1 LFTFFCHADDKKCH
15 LSDTQKIYPSRLSK
29 GINMKRSEITRRK
42 LLVSA
47 TACTFAAPSLVW
59 AQSSK
64 SKSVTSTLSVAQIV
78 DTSPEQQDVSRDFL
92 VGSRAAWQTINT
104 HGGFRGRPFQHL
116 TIEVD
121 GSEASMR
128 SAIESIRNMP
138 SCIALTGTAGERAAL
153 QIVRALKRESFEIAH
168 VAPWL
173 QNSDQ
178 EVDSNTFPIFTSRQ
192 EQISHAIKSLANMNV
207 SEVGVVYASKQEQDL
222 YRSDVEQTASQLKI
236 KLQSYIPTS
245 NLKQTGQSLT
255 ATAPAILLFLGGTP
269 ELMQFTQGIEKQ
281 SRQRYV
287 IALADVNPQ
296 TLLQM
301 GIARNTP
308 IITTQIVPMV
318 NAGLP
323 IVRSYREALARLFD
337 EPPTPLSLAGF
348 IAARYTYEVL
358 NMVEGQVTRQ
368 SVLQNFQRRASI
380 DLGGYR
386 IKFNAQHRSGAFVTQ
401 SMLTPDGRL
410 VG

>member
-1 LFTFFCHADDKKCH
+1 MLRVYH
-15 LSDTQKIYPSRLSK
+15 L
-29 GINMKRSEITRRK
+29 GIDMKHSEITRRK
-42 LLVSA
+42 LLVRA
-47 TACTFAAPSLVW
+47 TVCTLAAPSLAW

-64 SKSVTSTLSVAQIV
+64 SKTGANTLSIAQIV

-104 HGGFRGRPFQHL
+104 HGGLRGRPIQHI

-121 GSEASMR
+121 GSDASMG
-128 SAIESIRNMP
+128 SAIESIRNLP
-138 SCIALTGTAGERAAL
+138 SCIALTGTAGERAAIAL
-153 QIVRALKRESFEIAH
+153 VRSLRRETFEIAH

-178 EVDSNTFPIFTSRQ
+178 EVNSSTFPIFASRQ
-192 EQISHAIKSLANMNV
+192 EQISHVIKSLANMNV
-207 SEVGVVYASKQEQDL
+207 TKVGVVYASKQEYDL
-222 YRSDVEQTASQLKI
+222 YRSDVEQTATHLKI
-236 KLQSYIPTS
+236 KLLSYSPTS
-245 NLKQTGQSLT
+245 NLKQTAQSLT
-255 ATAPAILLFLGGTP
+255 AATPAILLFVGGTP
-269 ELMQFTQGIEKQ
+269 ELVQFTQGMDKQ
-281 SRQRYV
+281 TRQRFV

-301 GIARNTP
+301 GVARNTP
-308 IITTQIVPMV
+308 VITTQVVPLV

-337 EPPTPLSLAGF
+337 EPPTSLSLAGF

-358 NMVEGQVTRQ
+358 NAVEGQATRQ
-368 SVLQNFQRRASI
+368 SVLQTFQRRASI
-380 DLGGYR
+380 DLGGFR

>member
-1 LFTFFCHADDKKCH
+1 
-15 LSDTQKIYPSRLSK
+15 
-29 GINMKRSEITRRK
+29 MKDSGITRRN

-47 TACTFAAPSLVW
+47 TACALAAPSVIL

-64 SKSVTSTLSVAQIV
+64 PKTGANTLSVAQIV

-104 HGGFRGRPFQHL
+104 HGGVKSRLIQHI

-121 GSEASMR
+121 GSEASIR
-128 SAIESIRNMP
+128 SAIESIRNLP
-138 SCIALTGTAGERAAL
+138 SCVALTGTAGERAAIAL
-153 QIVRALKRESFEIAH
+153 VRSLRRETFEIAH

-178 EVDSNTFPIFTSRQ
+178 EVDSSTFPIFASRQ
-192 EQISHAIKSLANMNV
+192 EQILHAIKSLVNMSV
-207 SEVGVVYASKQEQDL
+207 TDVGVVYASQQEQNL
-222 YRSDVEQTASQLKI
+222 YRSDVEQTATQLKI
-236 KLQSYIPTS
+236 KLQSYSPTS
-245 NLKQTGQSLT
+245 NLKQIAQSLPP
-255 ATAPAILLFLGGTP
+255 TAPAILLFVGGTP

-281 SRQRYV
+281 AKQRYV

-301 GIARNTP
+301 GVARNTP
-308 IITTQIVPMV
+308 VITTQIVPLV

-348 IAARYTYEVL
+348 IAARYTYEIL
-358 NMVEGQVTRQ
+358 NTIDAQITRQ
-368 SVLQNFQRRASI
+368 SVLQTFQKRAPI

-386 IKFNAQHRSGAFVTQ
+386 IKFNAQHRSGTFVTQ

>member
-1 LFTFFCHADDKKCH
+1 
-15 LSDTQKIYPSRLSK
+15 
-29 GINMKRSEITRRK
+29 MKDSGITRRN

-47 TACTFAAPSLVW
+47 TACTLAAPSVTW
-59 AQSSK
+59 AQSGK
-64 SKSVTSTLSVAQIV
+64 PKTVANTLSVAQII

-92 VGSRAAWQTINT
+92 VGSRAAWQAINAQ
-104 HGGFRGRPFQHL
+104 GGVRGRTVQHL

-121 GSEASMR
+121 GSAPSMR
-128 SAIESIRNMP
+128 SAIESVRNLP

-153 QIVRALKRESFEIAH
+153 QLVRSLRREAFEIAH

-178 EVDSNTFPIFTSRQ
+178 EVDSSTFPIFASRQ
-192 EQISHAIKSLANMNV
+192 EQILYAIKSLANMNV
-207 SEVGVVYASKQEQDL
+207 TEVGVVYASKQEQDL
-222 YRSDVEQTASQLKI
+222 YRSDVEQAATQLKT
-236 KLQSYIPTS
+236 KLQSYSPTP
-245 NLKQTGQSLT
+245 NLKQTAQSLT
-255 ATAPAILLFLGGTP
+255 STAPAILLFVGGTP
-269 ELMQFTQGIEKQ
+269 ELVQFTQGLEKQ
-281 SRQRYV
+281 ARQRFL

-301 GIARNTP
+301 GVARNAP
-308 IITTQIVPMV
+308 VITTQVVPLV

-323 IVRSYREALARLFD
+323 IVRSYREALARFFD
-337 EPPTPLSLAGF
+337 EPPTPISLAGF
-348 IAARYTYEVL
+348 IAARYTHEIL
-358 NMVEGQVTRQ
+358 NAVEGQVTRQ
-368 SVLQNFQRRASI
+368 SALQTFQRRVSI

-386 IKFNAQHRSGAFVTQ
+386 IKFNAQHRSGSFVTQ

>member
-1 LFTFFCHADDKKCH
+1 
-15 LSDTQKIYPSRLSK
+15 
-29 GINMKRSEITRRK
+29 MKHSGITRRN

-47 TACTFAAPSLVW
+47 TACALAAPSVIL

-64 SKSVTSTLSVAQIV
+64 PKTGANTLSVAQIV

-104 HGGFRGRPFQHL
+104 HGGVKGRLIQHI

-121 GSEASMR
+121 GSEASIR
-128 SAIESIRNMP
+128 SAIESIRNLP
-138 SCIALTGTAGERAAL
+138 SCVALTGTAGERAAIAL
-153 QIVRALKRESFEIAH
+153 VRSLRRETFEIAH

-178 EVDSNTFPIFTSRQ
+178 EVDSSTFPIFASRQ
-192 EQISHAIKSLANMNV
+192 EQILHAIKSLVNMSV
-207 SEVGVVYASKQEQDL
+207 TDVGVVYASQQEQNL
-222 YRSDVEQTASQLKI
+222 YRSDVEQTATQLKI
-236 KLQSYIPTS
+236 KLQSYSPTS
-245 NLKQTGQSLT
+245 NLKQIAQSLPP
-255 ATAPAILLFLGGTP
+255 TAPAILLFVGGTP

-281 SRQRYV
+281 AKQRYV

-301 GIARNTP
+301 GVARNTP
-308 IITTQIVPMV
+308 VITTQIVPLV

-348 IAARYTYEVL
+348 IAARYTYEIL
-358 NMVEGQVTRQ
+358 NTIDAQITRQ
-368 SVLQNFQRRASI
+368 SVLQTFQKRAPI

-386 IKFNAQHRSGAFVTQ
+386 IKFNAQHRSGTFVTQ

>member
-1 LFTFFCHADDKKCH
+1 
-15 LSDTQKIYPSRLSK
+15 
-29 GINMKRSEITRRK
+29 MKHSGITRRN

-47 TACTFAAPSLVW
+47 TACALAAPSVIL

-64 SKSVTSTLSVAQIV
+64 PKTGANALSVAQIV
-78 DTSPEQQDVSRDFL
+78 DTSPEQHDVSRDFL

-104 HGGFRGRPFQHL
+104 HGGVKGRLIQHI

-121 GSEASMR
+121 GSEASIR
-128 SAIESIRNMP
+128 SAIESIRNLP
-138 SCIALTGTAGERAAL
+138 SCVALTGTAGERAAIAL
-153 QIVRALKRESFEIAH
+153 VRSLRRETFEIAH

-178 EVDSNTFPIFTSRQ
+178 EVDSSTFPIFASRQ
-192 EQISHAIKSLANMNV
+192 EQILHAIKSLVNMSV
-207 SEVGVVYASKQEQDL
+207 TDVGVVYASQQEQNL
-222 YRSDVEQTASQLKI
+222 YRSDVEQTATQLKI
-236 KLQSYIPTS
+236 KLQSYSPTS
-245 NLKQTGQSLT
+245 NLKQIAQSLPP
-255 ATAPAILLFLGGTP
+255 TAPAILLFVGGTP

-281 SRQRYV
+281 AKQRYV

-301 GIARNTP
+301 GVAKNTP
-308 IITTQIVPMV
+308 VITTQIVPLV

-348 IAARYTYEVL
+348 IAARYTYEIL
-358 NMVEGQVTRQ
+358 NTIDAQITRQ
-368 SVLQNFQRRASI
+368 SVLQTFQKRAPI

-386 IKFNAQHRSGAFVTQ
+386 IKFNAQHRSGTFVTQ

>member
-1 LFTFFCHADDKKCH
+1 
-15 LSDTQKIYPSRLSK
+15 
-29 GINMKRSEITRRK
+29 MKHSEITRRK

-47 TACTFAAPSLVW
+47 TACTLAAPSLTW

-64 SKSVTSTLSVAQIV
+64 LKTNTNTLSVAQII
-78 DTSPEQQDVSRDFL
+78 DSSPEQQDVSRDFL

-104 HGGFRGRPFQHL
+104 HGGFRGRPIQHITL
-116 TIEVD
+116 EVD
-121 GSEASMR
+121 GTDASMR
-128 SAIESIRNMP
+128 SAIESVRNLP
-138 SCIALTGTAGERAAL
+138 SCIALTGTAGERTAIAL
-153 QIVRALKRESFEIAH
+153 TRALKRETIEIAH

-178 EVDSNTFPIFTSRQ
+178 EVDSSTFPIFASRQ

-207 SEVGVVYASKQEQDL
+207 TEVGVVYASKQEQDL
-222 YRSDVEQTASQLKI
+222 YRSDAEQTATQLKI
-236 KLQSYIPTS
+236 KLLSYSPGG

-255 ATAPAILLFLGGTP
+255 ATAPAILLFMGGTP
-269 ELMQFTQGIEKQ
+269 ELIQFTQGIEKQ
-281 SRQRYV
+281 AKQRYV

-301 GIARNTP
+301 GVARNTP
-308 IITTQIVPMV
+308 VITTQVVPMV

-323 IVRSYREALARLFD
+323 IVRNYREALARLFD

-358 NMVEGQVTRQ
+358 STVEAQITRQ
-368 SVLQNFQRRASI
+368 SVLQTFQKRASI

-386 IKFNAQHRSGAFVTQ
+386 IKFNAQHRSGSFVTQ

>member
-1 LFTFFCHADDKKCH
+1 
-15 LSDTQKIYPSRLSK
+15 
-29 GINMKRSEITRRK
+29 MKHSGITRRN

-47 TACTFAAPSLVW
+47 TACALAAPSVIL

-64 SKSVTSTLSVAQIV
+64 PKTGANTLSVAQIV

-104 HGGFRGRPFQHL
+104 HGGVKGRLIQHI

-121 GSEASMR
+121 GSEASIR
-128 SAIESIRNMP
+128 SAIESIRNLP
-138 SCIALTGTAGERAAL
+138 SCVALTGTAGERAAIAL
-153 QIVRALKRESFEIAH
+153 VRSLRRETFEIAH

-178 EVDSNTFPIFTSRQ
+178 EVDSSTFPIFASRQ
-192 EQISHAIKSLANMNV
+192 EQILHAIKSLVNMSV
-207 SEVGVVYASKQEQDL
+207 TDVGVVYASQQEQNL
-222 YRSDVEQTASQLKI
+222 YRSDVEQTATQLKI
-236 KLQSYIPTS
+236 KLQSYSPTS
-245 NLKQTGQSLT
+245 NLKQIAQSLPP
-255 ATAPAILLFLGGTP
+255 TAPAILLFVGGTP

-281 SRQRYV
+281 AKQRYV

-301 GIARNTP
+301 GVAKNTP
-308 IITTQIVPMV
+308 VITTQIVPLV

-348 IAARYTYEVL
+348 IAARYTYEIL
-358 NMVEGQVTRQ
+358 NTIDAQITRQ
-368 SVLQNFQRRASI
+368 SVLQTFQKRAPI

-386 IKFNAQHRSGAFVTQ
+386 IKFNAQHRSGTFVTQ